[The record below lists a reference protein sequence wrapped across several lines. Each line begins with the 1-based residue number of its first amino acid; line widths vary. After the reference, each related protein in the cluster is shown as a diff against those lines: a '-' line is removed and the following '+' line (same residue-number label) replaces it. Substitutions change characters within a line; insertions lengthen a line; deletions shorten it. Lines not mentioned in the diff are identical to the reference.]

1 MRRQLPHPPR
11 QCPVCGSNDIR
22 LAACKVGENLGLLGK
37 RYQYIY
43 CKRCYIISQ
52 YPLTSGSLL
61 GTYYGLIDARQRDW
75 YASVQGQLFLEKA
88 KRRQHCQEPLLK
100 KLIRSL
106 AAAGE
111 QLYPYWHQLKPG
123 PVVDLGAGSGG
134 FCLEASKRGF
144 SVTGIE
150 QSKVS
155 VQLAKQSGIGL
166 IQADLASPEAR
177 RLIASASNV
186 VMNHVFEHVLNPI
199 TFLSDLKSS
208 MAPDAS
214 LILLIPNPN
223 SIWRFAFGRRWYGWD
238 PPVHVHHYSIKA
250 LKKTLQRVGFEV
262 LELRSI
268 RRNDSLAAAL
278 NQVGIN
284 PGRLRLLLRGLMIP
298 IMPILAWAGLGP
310 ELLCVAKVGSALP
323 SADGSGVST

>member
-1 MRRQLPHPPR
+1 M
-11 QCPVCGSNDIR
+11 S
-22 LAACKVGENLGLLGK
+22 LAACNVGENLGLLGK
-37 RYQYIY
+37 HYQYIY
-43 CKRCYIISQ
+43 CKTCYIISQ
-52 YPLTSGSLL
+52 HPLPSGDLL
-61 GTYYGLIDARQRDW
+61 STYYGLIDAKQREW
-75 YASVQGQLFLEKA
+75 YASAQGQFFLEKA
-88 KRRQHCQEPLLK
+88 KNRQHSQEPLWK
-100 KLIRSL
+100 RWIRSL
-106 AAAGE
+106 VATGE
-111 QLYPYWHQLKPG
+111 LLYPYWHQLNPG

-134 FCLEASKRGF
+134 FCLEASNRGF

-150 QSKVS
+150 QSEGS
-155 VQLAKQSGIGL
+155 VLLAQQFGIDL

-199 TFLSDLKSS
+199 VFLSDLKSS
-208 MAPDAS
+208 MATDAL

-238 PPVHVHHYSIKA
+238 PPVHVHHYSTKG

-284 PGRLRLLLRGLMIP
+284 PGRLRLLLRVLMIP

-323 SADGSGVST
+323 CADGSGVST